1 MLCASAFS
9 VATAT
14 ALAEGPGSKY
24 GGAYTA
30 RFSYSA
36 PAEISRGSARLG
48 ETDAVEF
55 GLR

>member
-1 MLCASAFS
+1 MLCASILS
-9 VATAT
+9 TVAVN

-24 GGAYTA
+24 GGSYSA

-36 PAEISRGSARLG
+36 PAEISRGSAQLG